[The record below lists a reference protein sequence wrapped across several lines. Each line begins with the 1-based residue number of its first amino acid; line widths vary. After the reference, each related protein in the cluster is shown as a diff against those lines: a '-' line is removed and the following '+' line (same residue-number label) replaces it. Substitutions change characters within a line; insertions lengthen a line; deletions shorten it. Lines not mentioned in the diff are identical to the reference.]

1 MSGMLEESARVS
13 PTRGGIQT
21 PPPALRASEEAAAP
35 KATET
40 PGVEIV
46 LSAEA
51 KAALASISV
60 AREKGV
66 ERAER
71 AVQGAKE
78 VATATGMSEAEAVAK
93 AQPLRSPP
101 PAKAVVLFQA
111 SLGETSTEA
120 GKLPPG

>member
-1 MSGMLEESARVS
+1 MSGMLDDSARVAS
-13 PTRGGIQT
+13 ARSSIQT
-21 PPPALRASEEAAAP
+21 PPPAPRAVEVAVPKPSESP
-35 KATET
+35 S
-40 PGVEIV
+40 VEIV
-46 LSAEA
+46 LSADA

-60 AREKGV
+60 AREKGE
-66 ERAER
+66 ERADR
-71 AVQGAKE
+71 AVQSAKE

-120 GKLPPG
+120 GK

>member
-13 PTRGGIQT
+13 PARSGIQA
-21 PPPALRASEEAAAP
+21 PLPAPRAAEALEP
-35 KATET
+35 KATENA
-40 PGVEIV
+40 GVEIV

-51 KAALASISV
+51 QAALASISI
-60 AREKGV
+60 AREKDV

-101 PAKAVVLFQA
+101 PAKAVLLFQA
-111 SLGETSTEA
+111 SLGTTATEV
-120 GKLPPG
+120 GK